1 MYAFSLLSLPLTFM
15 AVSVWKFRGGGA
27 SYRSFVRG
35 LIFGIPVIFF
45 WSLLRPLFA
54 PRWGSFLLPLGF
66 LLRYWLV
73 PLGLSVGAYGLS
85 AGFAGLTRG
94 LDYERLVAFL
104 FGSMTVVGIA
114 QVVESWGVRDP
125 AITLAI
131 PSLVAASLLSVPYF
145 IEEAVKDGMPYAVG
159 HVAVIIG
166 GLLAASLAVSLFFF
180 RLEWLGAIITI
191 LFCAGSTLVGL
202 KRLSRRR

>member
-1 MYAFSLLSLPLTFM
+1 MYAFSLLSMPLTFM
-15 AVSVWKFRGGGA
+15 AVSVWKFRGGGVA
-27 SYRSFVRG
+27 YRSFVRG
-35 LIFGIPVIFF
+35 IIFGLPVLFL

-54 PRWGSFLLPLGF
+54 PRWGSILLPLSF

-114 QVVESWGVRDP
+114 QVVASWGVRDP
-125 AITLAI
+125 ALTLAL
-131 PSLVAASLLSVPYF
+131 PALVAASLLSVPYF

-159 HVAVIIG
+159 HGAVILG
-166 GLLAASLAVSLFFF
+166 GLLAASLAVSFFFF
-180 RLEWLGAIITI
+180 RLEWLGVIMTI